1 METFPLLQRPA
12 KTTFKI
18 AGSDVRKRRKKN
30 ERKPKPRT
38 TGDSNHIVTTRTD
51 VLKSKRKVEH
61 KRKDCKLQH
70 PPSISLAIY
79 FLPILHEN
87 YSPQS

>member
-61 KRKDCKLQH
+61 
-70 PPSISLAIY
+70 ISLAIY